1 MAATRMTGLFIGV
14 VLTWWLY
21 DLQFHWREL
30 QEYHYGWVVPA
41 LAGYIVLVRWEGRPT
56 RDAIAPFWVSMCL
69 AGVGIPFVVV
79 AELYKRAITHTPAS
93 SFCLSIGCFLFLP
106 ALILWGRGHR
116 TLLHFLFPLCFLFL
130 AVPLPGIL
138 WNPIVMVLR
147 EIITRLDVECLNLIG
162 IPAFQQVNVIQLPGS
177 AVGVNDACSGV
188 RSLQSSVMVS
198 LFIGYLSFS
207 KIRFRALFLVIGIS
221 IALFGNFTRS
231 LVLSIAVHR
240 HGLTVLDR
248 FHDAAGWA
256 ILISTLI
263 GLMVSVSL
271 LKRFESM
278 GTRIPDRR
286 TLEEA

>member
-188 RSLQSSVMVS
+188 RSLQRGPQPAVQRHG
-198 LFIGYLSFS
+198 L
-207 KIRFRALFLVIGIS
+207 
-221 IALFGNFTRS
+221 
-231 LVLSIAVHR
+231 AVHR
-240 HGLTVLDR
+240 IPELFENSIQSAVSGDRYIHCVVRKFHPIVGIVHCCPSAWFDRSGQVPRCCRVGHPDFHPDWPHGVGKPVETV
-248 FHDAAGWA
+248 
-256 ILISTLI
+256 
-263 GLMVSVSL
+263 
-271 LKRFESM
+271 
-278 GTRIPDRR
+278 
-286 TLEEA
+286 